1 MYISENLQKVI
12 NAHADEINNNQ
23 FDKVILDTYIQ
34 CGEAGLV
41 GLKELFAKVELDL
54 KLYNQAIERIIK
66 ALLRNSDLLN

>member
-12 NAHADEINNNQ
+12 NVHADEINNNQ

-34 CGEAGLV
+34 CGEAGLE
-41 GLKELFAKVELDL
+41 GLKELFAKAGMDL
-54 KLYNQAIERIIK
+54 KLYNKAIERIIK